1 MKLKDYVQW
10 NLEKKTVLM
19 NNSQL
24 KFLSD
29 KSIKIPSL
37 RLHYTIQRIKSV
49 PIVGVVDRFDES
61 MVLAEEYLKNFFQE
75 IDLSYIK
82 KNISNDRIG
91 SLEERLE
98 SGRVE
103 IGDELM
109 DLLIKKNSKDF
120 KIYSTA
126 NEQLENRIK
135 QIKDFEKKLSDF
147 KARCKNLNDQ
157 KINLVKGKRL
167 IYSTEKKIL
176 VEK

>member
-1 MKLKDYVQW
+1 M
-10 NLEKKTVLM
+10 
-19 NNSQL
+19 
-24 KFLSD
+24 FLQD
-29 KSIKIPSL
+29 K
-37 RLHYTIQRIKSV
+37 
-49 PIVGVVDRFDES
+49 
-61 MVLAEEYLKNFFQE
+61 
-75 IDLSYIK
+75 
-82 KNISNDRIG
+82 
-91 SLEERLE
+91 ERLE

-147 KARCKNLNDQ
+147 KTRCKNLNHQ
-157 KINLVKGKRL
+157 KKNDLVIGKRL
-167 IYSTEKKIL
+167 IYSPEKKIL